1 MKSLTRTLLV
11 VFALLGLGVSSAAT
25 YVHYNLIRNPDYSSF
40 CDINATVSCKAA
52 YLSQYGSI
60 GGVPVAVGGIIFFG
74 WVLLML
80 WGAAGKSR
88 IRDSAPAYIFA
99 GSTLALAVVLYLAY
113 ASFFVLKEIC
123 PLCVATYVAVIGI
136 FIVSGG
142 ASAVPMSSLPR
153 RALTDIRVLVATP
166 MALVIALLFVA
177 GTALGV
183 AAFPRD
189 AAAPAGGTTDSA
201 AAATTTPAPPL
212 SAEQVSELERW
223 WAVQPASANFP
234 FANDGAKVLI
244 VEFADFQ
251 CPHCRQMY
259 LAYKPILERLM
270 AQNPKDVK
278 FIFKTWPI
286 SSKCNPTVPGINFQ
300 ATCEA
305 SAAYQM
311 AKKNG
316 SDEKMKDW
324 FFVNQ
329 DQISIATV
337 KRIADEMAGVKDFD
351 TEYQKVIGQ
360 VRTDATIGTDLGVN
374 STPSFFVNGK
384 RIPGGGMPPQYFEAL
399 LDLELKKAK

>member
-1 MKSLTRTLLV
+1 MTPLARKLLLA
-11 VFALLGLGVSSAAT
+11 FALLGLGASSAAT

-60 GGVPVAVGGIIFFG
+60 GGVPVAVGGIVFFG

-80 WGAAGKSR
+80 WGATGKSR
-88 IRDSAPAYIFA
+88 IKDSAPAYIFA

-113 ASFFVLKEIC
+113 ASFFVLKEVC

-136 FIVSGG
+136 FVVSGG
-142 ASAVPMSSLPR
+142 ASSVPMSSLPK
-153 RALTDIRVLVATP
+153 RALADMRVLIATP
-166 MALVIALLFVA
+166 LALVIALLFVA
-177 GTALGV
+177 GTAMGV
-183 AAFPRD
+183 TIFPRD
-189 AAAPAGGTTDSA
+189 AAPGATPSA
-201 AAATTTPAPPL
+201 AAAVVPPAAPL
-212 SAEQVSELERW
+212 DDKQRAELEQW
-223 WAVQPASANFP
+223 WAMQTASPNFP
-234 FANDGAKVLI
+234 FENEGAKVLV

-251 CPHCRQMY
+251 CPHCKQMY
-259 LAYKPILERLM
+259 LAYKPILDRLL
-270 AQNPKDVK
+270 AQHPKDVR

-286 SSKCNPTVPGINFQ
+286 SSKCNPSVPGINFQ

-311 AKKNG
+311 AKANG
-316 SDEKMKDW
+316 TDEKMKDW

-329 DQISIATV
+329 EQISLATV
-337 KRIADEMAGVKDFD
+337 KRMAEEIAGVKDFD
-351 TEYQKVIGQ
+351 GEYQKVIGQ
-360 VRTDATIGTDLGVN
+360 VRTDASVGTSLGVN